1 MKVIFVDHF
10 TIPGLRNPKDYV
22 VFFIEGIKNHMI
34 LYYNDETREFMLQP
48 VSYYGKNKENLEEQ
62 VKTRV
67 SLINK
72 LKIKLEA
79 LSTATIINFQLGKA
93 RFISTYFEDGES
105 EFYVEQAK
113 KALLKVNDRHSDNTK
128 ARIYGYAEFSDDIWE
143 FAYNL
148 KEIDVQ
154 KLNNQPNQLEIP
166 KECYTEL

>member
-10 TIPGLRNPKDYV
+10 TIPGLRNTKDYV

-48 VSYYGKNKENLEEQ
+48 VSYYGKNKDHLEEQ

-72 LKIKLEA
+72 LKIKLES
-79 LSTATIINFQLGKA
+79 LSISTMSNFQLGKA
-93 RFISTYFEDGES
+93 RFITTYFKDGES

-113 KALLKVNDRHSDNTK
+113 KALLKVNERHPDNTK
-128 ARIYGYAEFSDDIWE
+128 AHIYGYAEFSDDIWE

-148 KEIDVQ
+148 KEIDIQ
-154 KLNNQPNQLEIP
+154 ELNNQPKQLEIP